1 MECATA
7 IVRYLQRQKATHNN
21 PSILDIDDGYEFQ
34 VNVSP
39 AEGEQIKFGVW
50 SDGIRTW
57 ANRRVD
63 SEERAT
69 QRLGYPLEVYTKEI
83 GSTGWSWRDRRS
95 YWVGFDFDLITAH
108 APGTGITKAE
118 LDRIREAVKGI
129 AWVEVRLSTSGSGL
143 HPSSTVVS
151 IF

>member
-1 MECATA
+1 
-7 IVRYLQRQKATHNN
+7 
-21 PSILDIDDGYEFQ
+21 
-34 VNVSP
+34 
-39 AEGEQIKFGVW
+39 
-50 SDGIRTW
+50 
-57 ANRRVD
+57 
-63 SEERAT
+63 
-69 QRLGYPLEVYTKEI
+69 LEVYTKEI